1 MSTEDQFIRVLRDWS
16 QIFMHRS
23 MHEIIQFR
31 KDARL
36 SMVQTSVL
44 FHLYHGSSC
53 GVSDIGE
60 FLGVT
65 NPAASQMIHRL
76 VELDLVERTEDP
88 DDRRAKQLELTP
100 YGHSIVK
107 ESIDTRRRWM
117 EQLTNKLSSE
127 EQMQIIQAL
136 RLLVNAARDLGPE
149 IAEVGPNMEGRL
161 EDEQIPITN

>member
-16 QIFMHRS
+16 EIFMHRS

-31 KDARL
+31 KESRL

-76 VELDLVERTEDP
+76 VELDLVERTEEP
-88 DDRRAKQLELTP
+88 DDRRAKQLELTT
-100 YGHSIVK
+100 YGHAIVK
-107 ESIDTRRRWM
+107 ESIDARRRWM
-117 EQLTNKLSSE
+117 EQLTNEFSSDEQKL
-127 EQMQIIQAL
+127 IIQAL
-136 RLLVNAARDLGPE
+136 RLLVNAARDLGPRSD
-149 IAEVGPNMEGRL
+149 EVDPVVEGGL
-161 EDEQIPITN
+161 EDEQIPISN